1 MATTQSKRFE
11 DWEKV
16 DCNEC
21 ARYWDSSCDGICKG
35 SEKPCNSFLATRSVV
50 IPARIKELEKWNKWL
65 TFGVV
70 SLDVLFI
77 LHIVFQVM
85 GWV

>member
-1 MATTQSKRFE
+1 VTDTPKRFE

-21 ARYWDSSCDGICKG
+21 ARYWDSSCDGVTKG

-50 IPARIKELEKWNKWL
+50 IPARLKTLEKRVRWL
-65 TFGVV
+65 IVIIACMVGVDVCALIGVLLFG
-70 SLDVLFI
+70 
-77 LHIVFQVM
+77 
-85 GWV
+85 